1 MGLRARTGI
10 RGYKGASALNCWSC
24 VYLEKWY
31 GDVVDQRSVHVHYR
45 ANLRIGP
52 LVVGYAGSLASEGR
66 THCRFVPGGIPLPQL
81 ASGIVE
87 WPAFGQHAALTFGKS
102 ASRKRRLWQER
113 TRLLTWNPLVLN
125 GPVTGA
131 GVSGAARGYAERLT
145 LNCGPWRLGLER
157 LCWGRYCGTQHSLTW
172 IRWFGRHPLRLA
184 LLNGE
189 PVPLEDVSRE
199 RIECA
204 GATLRIGARRVLV
217 HEAMDEGALRGLALP
232 RRLPAM
238 RFFKGIETKWF
249 APAELDIGGRAADDG
264 HAVLEEVAWS

>member
-31 GDVVDQRSVHVHYR
+31 GDVVDQRLVHVHYR

-52 LVVGYAGSLASEGR
+52 LVVGYAGSLAPGGR
-66 THCRFVPGGIPLPQL
+66 THCRFVPGGIPLPEL
-81 ASGIVE
+81 ARGIVE
-87 WPAFGQHAALTFGKS
+87 WPSFGQDEALTFGES
-102 ASRKRRLWQER
+102 APRERRLWQER
-113 TRLLTWNPLVLN
+113 TRLLTWNPLV
-125 GPVTGA
+125 
-131 GVSGAARGYAERLT
+131 

-172 IRWFGRHPLRLA
+172 ITWFGRHPLRLG
-184 LLNGE
+184 LLDGE

-204 GATLRIGARRVLV
+204 GATLRIGGRQVLV
-217 HEAMDEGALRGLALP
+217 HEAMDEGALRGLALT

-238 RFFKGIETKWF
+238 RFFKGIE
-249 APAELDIGGRAADDG
+249 
-264 HAVLEEVAWS
+264 